1 MYLKSQLQQI
11 IKSYF
16 GLHLKGLLG
25 LMAHLIWWWHQL
37 FFSFKKINIEH
48 MIVIFLFKNKLI

>member
-37 FFSFKKINIEH
+37 FFFSFKK
-48 MIVIFLFKNKLI
+48 KKD